1 MNCQEAQEL
10 IHGYLDG
17 ELDLV
22 KSLEIERH
30 LETCDG
36 CKQSLENLV
45 AVRGAIRIN
54 APYFSAPADFRTS
67 LRSKLRKEAKGTKSE
82 RFSWNWLRIGSA
94 FASIVALCLVVWLV
108 IPMRSKP
115 SSGDLLAKEIVSDH
129 IRSMLVE
136 HKTDVQS
143 SNQHTVKPWF
153 DGKLEFAP
161 QVTDL
166 SDKGFPL
173 VGGRLDYIDNRRV
186 AVLVYQ
192 REKHFINLFTWPT
205 DEKDTAPRLDTMQG
219 FNMLHWNHNGMAYWA
234 VSDLNMDELRAFSD
248 LLRK

>member
-1 MNCQEAQEL
+1 LNCQETQEL

-45 AVRGAIRIN
+45 ALRGAIRNN
-54 APYFSAPADFRTS
+54 APYFSAPADFRSS
-67 LRSKLRKEAKGTKSE
+67 LRTALRKEAKGTKSE

-94 FASIVALCLVVWLV
+94 FASIVALCIVVWLIV
-108 IPMRSKP
+108 PMRAKP
-115 SSGDLLAKEIVSDH
+115 PSEDLLAKEIVSDH
-129 IRSMLVE
+129 IRSMLGEHMMDVE
-136 HKTDVQS
+136 S

-153 DGKLEFAP
+153 DGKLEYAP
-161 QVTDL
+161 QVTNL
-166 SDKGFPL
+166 SDKGFTL
-173 VGGRLDYIDNRRV
+173 VGGRLDYINGRRV
-186 AVLVYQ
+186 AALVYQ

-205 DEKDTAPRLDTMQG
+205 DEKDSAPQLGAMQG
-219 FNMLHWNHNGMAYWA
+219 YNMLHWNRNGMAYWA
-234 VSDLNMDELRAFSD
+234 VSDLNAAELRTFTD
-248 LLRK
+248 LLGN